1 MTWGGLLPAIDWQ
14 AGPASPRLMSFSVLI
29 DPVYTIQTSMS
40 QDYDQAS
47 LLVIALLVLA
57 GILFIVELIAFGIGF
72 IISRRVMSAVRDLST
87 GTQALQGG
95 DLNYRIKTRK
105 HDQLGPLGD
114 SFNRSGPLYSRRYND
129 RIPI

>member
-1 MTWGGLLPAIDWQ
+1 
-14 AGPASPRLMSFSVLI
+14 MSFSVLI

-72 IISRRVMSAVRDLST
+72 IISRRVMSAVRDLSA

-105 HDQLGPLGD
+105 HDQQGPLGD